1 MRARRPG
8 FRLVFW
14 SLAAAALAGALAF
27 AFWPRPLTVEIAA
40 VSRGPLTVFVR
51 DEGRTRVR
59 EVYQVSAP
67 LAGRLSRIGNRS
79 GEAVQA
85 GDIVAAILPADPV
98 LLDDRSRREAQ
109 AAADA
114 AEAALV
120 FAQAD
125 LDQARAVLANAET
138 EAGRAERLRARE
150 AISQSELDRAR
161 LALRSAQ
168 AGSSAARARV
178 TMREAE
184 LAAARVR
191 LIEPGETDAA
201 LPAMALRAPVTGRIL
216 RVMQES
222 EAVVAAGSPVMEIGD
237 PADLEVVA
245 EYLSSDAV
253 RIAPGAEARIEAW
266 GGSAPLRGRVRLVE
280 PSGFLKV
287 SALGVEEQ
295 RVNVVID
302 LLDPREA
309 WSALGHGY
317 RVEAATAV
325 AHVPDG
331 VLAPVA
337 ALFRRQGDWAVF
349 AVDGGRA
356 RLRPVSVGAND
367 GRMAEITDGLAPGD
381 AVILHPGG
389 GVGDGVRVTRRET
402 D

>member
-8 FRLVFW
+8 FRLIFW
-14 SLAAAALAGALAF
+14 TLAAVALIGVLAF
-27 AFWPRPLTVEIAA
+27 AFWPRPVAVEVAEI
-40 VSRGPLTVFVR
+40 SRGPLTVYVR

-59 EVYQVSAP
+59 DVYQVSAP
-67 LAGRLSRIGNRS
+67 LAGRLSRIGNRA
-79 GEAVQA
+79 GEPVQA
-85 GDIVAAILPADPV
+85 GETVAAILPADPV

-114 AEAALV
+114 AEAALL
-120 FAQAD
+120 FAHAD

-138 EAGRAERLRARE
+138 EAERAERLRDRE

-168 AGSSAARARV
+168 AASGAARARV

-201 LPAMALRAPVTGRIL
+201 LPAVLLRAPVSGRIL

-253 RIAPGAEARIEAW
+253 RIAPGAETRIEAW
-266 GGSAPLRGRVRLVE
+266 GGGEPLRGRVRLVE

-302 LLDPREA
+302 LLDPPAA

-325 AHVPDG
+325 AQVPDG
-331 VLAPVA
+331 VLAPVG

-349 AVDGGRA
+349 AVESGRA
-356 RLRPVSVGAND
+356 RLRQVSVGVND

-381 AVILHPGG
+381 AVIVHPGS
-389 GVGDGVRVTRRET
+389 GVSDGVRVTRRDT